1 MIGNLIEI
9 SLFTL
14 AYFTMLTTIH
24 ESKNYQYE
32 YFKKKVL
39 IKHSVASNVPLSL
52 FYDFKQSLNLE
63 YEKQILR
70 GHDMIIGCI
79 DTVH

>member
-24 ESKNYQYE
+24 ESKNY
-32 YFKKKVL
+32 L
-39 IKHSVASNVPLSL
+39 
-52 FYDFKQSLNLE
+52 QSIHRVGVQQEFELGSAENQ
-63 YEKQILR
+63 KA
-70 GHDMIIGCI
+70 
-79 DTVH
+79 

>member
-24 ESKNYQYE
+24 ESKNYLLWIQKQII
-32 YFKKKVL
+32 FTFL
-39 IKHSVASNVPLSL
+39 NFCCIK
-52 FYDFKQSLNLE
+52 DFLNLNSNFVLLLCALLSSPVE
-63 YEKQILR
+63 C
-70 GHDMIIGCI
+70 GAHP
-79 DTVH
+79 